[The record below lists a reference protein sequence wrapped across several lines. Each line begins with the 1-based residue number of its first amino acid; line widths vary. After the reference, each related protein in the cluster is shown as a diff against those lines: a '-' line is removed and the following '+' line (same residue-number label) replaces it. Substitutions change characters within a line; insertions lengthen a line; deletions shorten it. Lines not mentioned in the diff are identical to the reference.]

1 MREQHGFTLI
11 EVVISIAILS
21 IALVTLVSVMNQT
34 VATAAQSSAL
44 TGGVMLAQEKLAIV
58 GTDAGG
64 IVPVPGT
71 STWESD
77 DRYPRYT
84 FRVVVEETELA
95 DVMKAAVEVRHDNKD
110 IFSLDSYLIKR

>member
-1 MREQHGFTLI
+1 MKKQHGFTLI

-21 IALVTLVSVMNQT
+21 IVLVTLVSVMNQT

-44 TGGVMLAQEKLAIV
+44 TGGVMLAQEKLAIL
-58 GTDAGG
+58 GTEEGG
-64 IVPVPGT
+64 IVPEPGT
-71 STWESD
+71 SAWESD

-84 FRVVVEETELA
+84 YRVVVEETPLPE
-95 DVMKAAVEVRHDNKD
+95 VMQAVIEIRHDNRA